1 MKRFQF
7 HRISLG
13 IDNCYLLCGDRKIL
27 IDGGAPGRIQDFRE
41 GLARLGIA
49 ANEIYAIL
57 LTHGHADHIGSLAE
71 IQALTGA
78 QVWAHRADALQ
89 VEYGNPVLPPGVT
102 GWGRAL
108 IGLGHLFY
116 RPKITPCRVDY
127 RFHSSDISLAEYGIP
142 GGVIHTPGHSP
153 GSVCVLLDSGE
164 VFAGDLAMNAWF
176 LRPTPGLAVLAED
189 RHLMVQSW
197 QKLIRMGARWVYPA
211 HGRDFPIKVIQ
222 AEIANLK
229 QQHKST

>member
-1 MKRFQF
+1 MKQFQF
-7 HRISLG
+7 HRIPLG

-27 IDGGAPGRIQDFRE
+27 IDGGAPGHIQDFRK

-49 ANEIYAIL
+49 ATEIDAIL

-71 IQALTGA
+71 IRALTGA
-78 QVWAHRADALQ
+78 QVWAHQADAPR
-89 VEYGNPVLPPGVT
+89 VEYGNPMLPPGVT
-102 GWGRAL
+102 GWGKAL

-127 RFHSSDISLAEYGIP
+127 RFDSSDISLAEYGIP
-142 GGVIHTPGHSP
+142 GRVIHTPGHSL

-164 VFAGDLAMNAWF
+164 VLAGDLAMNAWF
-176 LRPTPGLAVLAED
+176 LRRTPGLAVLAED

-197 QKLIRMGARWVYPA
+197 KTLIRIGARWVYPA
-211 HGRDFPIKVIQ
+211 HGRDFPIEVIQ
-222 AEIANLK
+222 REITKNECK
-229 QQHKST
+229 NQ